1 MPRKRPDPEPEDD
14 GERDDGPQTP
24 GEKAARTRRLAMAMC
39 RLMVAENFTR
49 YESAE
54 LVVHLDGSPPARI
67 ALLPAVDAAGET
79 E

>member
-24 GEKAARTRRLAMAMC
+24 GEKAARTRRLAVCMA
-39 RLMVAENFTR
+39 RLMVAENFSR

-54 LVVHLDGSPPARI
+54 IVVHLDGSPPARI
-67 ALLPAVDAAGET
+67 SLYPVEEVEGE
-79 E
+79 